1 MKGLWSLCRR
11 QAGRYRQPM
20 STLRSSPAIALNGTY
35 PPTACSVPWTLDST
49 IVPLSYAHLIRLT
62 DDVGMLEHA
71 MGALPKREHGYCA
84 DDNARA
90 LIVVT
95 RAGDA
100 PELRGLA
107 DRYLA
112 FLRHAY
118 RGGGQFLNR
127 FEYDRTW
134 DVRRGET
141 LDDGS
146 GRALWALG
154 IAAIGAPEAHI
165 RWAAT
170 ELFTDAA
177 VFRSHYPR
185 SAAFAAVGAC
195 ELLAKGEHD
204 GAEGLAKHALAQ
216 IGLPRPGTW
225 MWPEDQLTYANALLP
240 HALISVGFVMNDAA
254 ALDRG
259 LAMLHWLVDLC
270 TSPDGHLS
278 VCPSTGWTP
287 TKLTYGGHQQP
298 IEVSTLADAA
308 AAAYKTTTD
317 GYWLVVLQKCIRWF
331 LGENDGKSSMIDPS
345 SGGGYDALQPDGV
358 NQNQGAESTLAMLST
373 VQHADL
379 LATIAAA
386 RAGV

>member
-1 MKGLWSLCRR
+1 MTW
-11 QAGRYRQPM
+11 M
-20 STLRSSPAIALNGTY
+20 
-35 PPTACSVPWTLDST
+35 LDST
-49 IVPLSYAHLIRLT
+49 IHPLSYNHLIRLT
-62 DDVGMLEHA
+62 DDVGILEHA
-71 MGALPKREHGYCA
+71 MGALPKREHGYCS

-118 RGGGQFLNR
+118 RGDGQFLNR

-141 LDDGS
+141 LDAGS

-154 IAAIGAPEAHI
+154 IAAVGAPKAHI

-177 VFRSHYPR
+177 VFRPRYPR

-195 ELLAKGEHD
+195 ELLAVGNHD
-204 GAEGLAKHALAQ
+204 GAEGLAHHAVAQ
-216 IGLPRPGTW
+216 IGAPRSGTW
-225 MWPEDQLTYANALLP
+225 IWPEDQLTYANALLP
-240 HALISVGFVMNDAA
+240 HALISVGFVLNDDS

-270 TSPDGHLS
+270 TAPDGHLS
-278 VCPSTGWTP
+278 VCPTTGWTP
-287 TKLTYGGHQQP
+287 TNLTRGGHQQP

-308 AAAYKTTTD
+308 AAAYGATTD

-331 LGENDGKSSMIDPS
+331 LGENDGKSVMIDAS
-345 SGGGYDALQPDGV
+345 SGGGYDGLQPNGV
-358 NQNQGAESTLAMLST
+358 NPNQGAESTLAMLST
-373 VQHADL
+373 LQHADSH
-379 LATIAAA
+379 ASIAA
-386 RAGV
+386 GVFGPNL